1 MIGALSLLLPVAL
14 ASYFLYRALKQPIF
28 LLGIPFLQVMAR
40 SVFLWEVRP
49 FRMPVALGT
58 NGVILMWMVL
68 AWVWCF
74 IRTKEYEAERRIAGS
89 DRRRI
94 LPEEYLLIALAV
106 IVISKLLWGSLV
118 AVDTDATL
126 GQFAPWGLLLAGY
139 VIVRGI
145 VRRSGSEDVQSFV
158 VSIAV
163 VTAIASVLF
172 IVHQGLGV
180 HIYDTPAY
188 QHIVY
193 QGQVLTRTY
202 WFMSPFLLVA
212 LAAGVALALSGA
224 QGHSRLLPAAIVVVS
239 LVSVMISYTRNYVLA
254 GAAVVA
260 ALVLLRWLKERSVD
274 VIVKRSLVIG
284 AILACAAVILV
295 IAMPGPLGYL
305 LERMATFA
313 TPATIVGDENLLVR
327 QNDLRIVG
335 SAVYRDYAVW
345 GAPFGND
352 DLISEAVARWTPDST
367 WVGVLYWTGFAGAA
381 LIVITFALY
390 AARAYHLFRRG
401 SGSQEFLG
409 AVLFAGILAML
420 ISSLT
425 GWSFLDESV
434 YAMGFWLFAFVAA
447 ETVKAR
453 ESESGPLVRRGAS
466 AGDEPLRAG
475 GTLESSQPAGGGS
488 AEGIGGRGLS

>member
-1 MIGALSLLLPVAL
+1 MIGALSLLLPVSL
-14 ASYFLYRALKQPIF
+14 AAYFFYRALRQPIF

-40 SVFLWEVRP
+40 SVFFWEVRP

-68 AWVWCF
+68 AWVWCYL
-74 IRTKEYEAERRIAGS
+74 RTREHEAELRMAAPLE
-89 DRRRI
+89 RRRI

-106 IVISKLLWGSLV
+106 LVVGKLLWGSLV
-118 AVDTDATL
+118 ALDTDILL

-139 VIVRGI
+139 VIVRGV
-145 VRRSGSEDVQSFV
+145 VRRSGPDDVQSFV

-163 VTAIASVLF
+163 VTTIASVLF

-212 LAAGVALALSGA
+212 LAVGIALALGGA
-224 QGHSRLLPAAIVVVS
+224 SERSRLLPAVIVVVT

-254 GAAVVA
+254 GAAVIA
-260 ALVLLRWLKERSVD
+260 SLVLLRWLKERSVD

-313 TPATIVGDENLLVR
+313 NPSAITGDENLLVR
-327 QNDLRIVG
+327 QTDLRVVG
-335 SAVYRDYAVW
+335 STVYRDYAVW
-345 GAPFGND
+345 GAPFGNI
-352 DLISEAVARWTPDST
+352 DLITETVSRWTPDST
-367 WVGVLYWTGFAGAA
+367 WVGVLYWTGFAGTAII
-381 LIVITFALY
+381 LVVFALF
-390 AARAYHLFRRG
+390 AVRAYHLFMCGEG
-401 SGSQEFLG
+401 SEEFLG
-409 AVLFAGILAML
+409 AVLFAGIVAMFV
-420 ISSLT
+420 SSLT

-434 YAMGFWLFAFVAA
+434 YAMGLWLFAFVAGQA
-447 ETVKAR
+447 VRDPVTV
-453 ESESGPLVRRGAS
+453 G
-466 AGDEPLRAG
+466 EPLAG
-475 GTLESSQPAGGGS
+475 LDSGTGGG
-488 AEGIGGRGLS
+488 ALRDGAR